1 MVLLEEPSATLHHPQ
16 LTNFT
21 FCSGCST
28 QLAQTEVIIA
38 HFLKYG
44 KRFFA
49 DFLKNLWI
57 KYFCGDVKRNGL
69 TDDPVSG
76 DNNIT
81 TSPLYFVRSGY
92 VYPNRSRLD
101 LAGYNGDYWSGRA
114 SSSSGAYY
122 LYFDSSGVRPPNS
135 SYRYYGFSV
144 RCVAGWG

>member
-76 DNNIT
+76 DNNIA

-92 VYPNRSRLD
+92 VYPGIYLGS
-101 LAGYNGDYWSGRA
+101 AGYYGYYWSGRA
-114 SSSSGAYY
+114 GSSIYAYLLLFYSSDVNPSSSYS
-122 LYFDSSGVRPPNS
+122 
-135 SYRYYGFSV
+135 RYYGFSL
-144 RCVAGWG
+144 RCVAGWE